1 MKKFHKVLLAVL
13 AALCVIFGIITAN
26 LLVRTAEVK
35 DTAAKTVFHSLR
47 TLSERFDQVLLS
59 KEYTIRDSETVLRAL
74 YEMDTAVTAAEELYA
89 RSVKNGNS
97 FSALADALGSSHFAM
112 LNEVPV
118 ESILYD
124 GELSENE
131 LEFITELAVDVHY
144 LLIPMYREDGMNIR
158 HDLSYSDVRASLEKF
173 LEKWG
178 FWSWSSDA
186 PYELLESDVDWTRY
200 TD

>member
-1 MKKFHKVLLAVL
+1 MKKFHKVLTAVL
-13 AALCVIFGIITAN
+13 AVLCVIFGSITAN

-35 DTAAKTVFHSLR
+35 DTAAKTVFCSLR

-59 KEYTIRDSETVLRAL
+59 KEYTIRDSEAVLRAL

-89 RSVKNGNS
+89 RSIKNGNS
-97 FSALADALGSSHFAM
+97 FSALADALGSSHFAL
-112 LNEVPV
+112 LNDVPV
-118 ESILYD
+118 ESVLYD
-124 GELSENE
+124 GELDENE
-131 LEFITELAVDVHY
+131 LAFITELAVDVHY
-144 LLIPMYREDGMNIR
+144 LLIPMYGEDGMNIG

-186 PYELLESDVDWTRY
+186 PYELLESDVDWARY

>member
-1 MKKFHKVLLAVL
+1 MKKFHKVITAVL
-13 AALCVIFGIITAN
+13 AVLCVIFGIITAN
-26 LLVRTAEVK
+26 LLIRTAEVK
-35 DTAAKTVFHSLR
+35 DTAAKTVFYSLR

-59 KEYTIRDSETVLRAL
+59 KEYTIRDSEAVLRAL
-74 YEMDTAVTAAEELYA
+74 YEMDTAVTTAEELYA
-89 RSVKNGNS
+89 SSVKNGNS

-112 LNEVPV
+112 LNDVPV

-124 GELSENE
+124 GELDENE
-131 LEFITELAVDVHY
+131 LAFITELAVDVHY

-158 HDLSYSDVRASLEKF
+158 HDLSYSEVRGSLEKF

-186 PYELLESDVDWTRY
+186 PYELLESDVDWARY